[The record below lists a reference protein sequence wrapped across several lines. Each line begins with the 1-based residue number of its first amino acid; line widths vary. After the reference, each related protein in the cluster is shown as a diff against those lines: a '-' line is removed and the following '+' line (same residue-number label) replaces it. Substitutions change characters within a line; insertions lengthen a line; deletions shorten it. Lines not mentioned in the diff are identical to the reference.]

1 MKKLLILL
9 LLVFLGWS
17 QYNLGIENKEI
28 NAIKKQVKNSK
39 KSNLPVF

>member
-1 MKKLLILL
+1 M
-9 LLVFLGWS
+9 FLGWS

-28 NAIKKQVKNSK
+28 EAIKKQVKKAK